1 MSRNQQLT
9 KAQVDA
15 LMECFDFV
23 RNGYD
28 LLAEVDDGSTKVV
41 RLKHNRFKRTIE
53 VLMSDWWYII
63 TKNGRQVKAVRYK
76 PNHVRYSIIVNS
88 DTTVTYARNDYYAS
102 QKLVSG

>member
-15 LMECFDFV
+15 LLECFDFV

-28 LLAEVDDGSTKVV
+28 LMAEIDNGRAKTI
-41 RLKHNRFKRTIE
+41 RLRHNRFKRTIE
-53 VLMSDWWYII
+53 VLMSDWWYMI

-76 PNHVRYSIIVNS
+76 PDPVRYSIIVNS
-88 DTTVTYARNDYYAS
+88 DSTVTYARNVSCAS